1 MIAKALRS
9 FFLVVCLLSL
19 GSWQALAQFA
29 PQFAPGTS
37 IRTNIRPITWQQ
49 YGGVANPG
57 QNTSIGIFDTGDP
70 SMTVSRETAR
80 HLGLMPASP
89 LLTVNGYNAATFQ
102 NPAALGNINI
112 TSGGWLGASLSGP
125 EPNIG
130 APPPAFPDPYVRPG
144 DPSHVLTGAAVAGA
158 AGVTSGVRGFYE
170 DFNSAVSVNLN
181 GDAFLARPN
190 PNNNLVGFV
199 DPINASPVPF
209 RFDNQNGGNGR
220 GLSFAGSAGLNSN
233 SSSVSFFSSG
243 TPRTPTRDRN
253 ANPGFVHFVELI
265 PMEFAG
271 TTLTPPAPGG
281 GNIVTINGAAFGG
294 IPAGTNV
301 IERLTLTMPNANA
314 TTNVIPQRFSG
325 LDPGYRASN
334 AGQANIFGSVNTQL
348 FARNAGVAIAG
359 TENTAG
365 FVRRSGNVQVQVGFN
380 NPAGAFVQTFTQN
393 IPLPDQAPVPFG
405 TINIPALGIN
415 TGATPIL
422 LDTGAVTTVSTGP
435 VGNRIVGT
443 STLNRFGQY
452 WDLSPNGSGATA
464 NRGLLTLIAPSA
476 PEVLSALG
484 PGMLF
489 SVDRDSV
496 GQTRTAVNH
505 EKTAGT
511 IPQLT
516 AGDAM
521 GNTTLAGDGI
531 ANQAA
536 GTVFRTHL
544 TGSNATYIDEAA
556 LGVGRGA
563 NGLAINAKSLG
574 KDLVQKKND
583 IYFSVDRNSSP
594 FFFTDVGTQSILDQQ
609 AADVFKASE
618 RQLTNDR
625 PDILLENLTNELF
638 INQEVMGLGP
648 FIGPDARNNTPESQD
663 NLIALDLETSRA
675 LPGAPAP
682 GASGSLSNLDSPIT
696 AANQAS
702 VGGRSRVGPERLT
715 GNFDLYFSLE
725 GDSDIFQS
733 NTSQVFARGV
743 EDIGLV
749 AGDDIDA
756 LALFRPSVDAGVV
769 GGDLL
774 SGLDLSPDLVRNDL
788 FGDQQ
793 LVYDPNPERDFKG
806 IDWFN
811 GGEPTDLALFSLSP
825 DSLTLQGIFD
835 HELSPSDL
843 FITDFDG
850 TFSLYATSESLGLFF
865 DDNLDALDVMI
876 PEPAAI
882 ALILAA
888 MALAAAKWRRGCA
901 LRSV

>member
-1 MIAKALRS
+1 MTAKSLRAL
-9 FFLVVCLLSL
+9 FLLIVSCSWLS
-19 GSWQALAQFA
+19 GWQAVAQFV

-37 IRTNIRPITWQQ
+37 IRTNVRPITWQQ

-57 QNTSIGIFDTGDP
+57 QNTSIGIFDTGNP

-80 HLGLMPASP
+80 QIGLMPAGP
-89 LLTVNGYNAATFQ
+89 LLTNNGYNAMTYR
-102 NPAALGNINI
+102 NSSALANINI
-112 TSGGWLGASLSGP
+112 TSGGWLGASLNGP

-144 DPSHVLTGAAVAGA
+144 DPSHVLTGATVAGA
-158 AGVTSGVRGFYE
+158 AGATSTTRGFYE
-170 DFNSAVSVNLN
+170 DFNSAVTVNLN
-181 GDAFLARPN
+181 GDAFLSRPN

-199 DPINASPVPF
+199 DPINASPIPF
-209 RFDNQNGGNGR
+209 RFDSQNGGNGR
-220 GLSFAGSAGLNSN
+220 GLVNPGTAGLNSN
-233 SSSVSFFSSG
+233 SSSVSFFNSG
-243 TPRTPTRDRN
+243 TSRTPTRANN

-265 PMEFAG
+265 PMEFGGG

-281 GNIVTINGAAFGG
+281 ANIVTVNGAAFGG

-301 IERLTLTMPNANA
+301 IERLTLSMADANN

-325 LDPGYRASN
+325 LDPGYRASD
-334 AGQANIFGSVNTQL
+334 AGQANIFALQNAQL

-422 LDTGAVTTVSTGP
+422 LDTGAVASVTAGP

-443 STLNRFGQY
+443 SILNRFGQY
-452 WDLSPNGSGATA
+452 WDLSPNGTGGTP

-489 SVDRDSV
+489 AVDRDSV

-505 EKTAGT
+505 EKTVGT
-511 IPQLT
+511 ISQLT

-544 TGSNATYIDEAA
+544 TGSNATFIDEAA
-556 LGVGRGA
+556 IGVSRGA

-574 KDLVQKKND
+574 KDLVQRNND
-583 IYFSVDRNSSP
+583 IFFSVARGASP
-594 FFFTDVGTQSILDQQ
+594 FFFTDVGVQAILDQE
-609 AADVFKASE
+609 AADIFMAPE
-618 RQLTNDR
+618 RQLTNER
-625 PDILLENLTNELF
+625 PDIILENLSNKLF

-648 FIGPDARNNTPESQD
+648 FLGPDARNNTPESQD
-663 NLIALDLETSRA
+663 NLIAFDLETARA
-675 LPGAPAP
+675 LPGAAAV

-702 VGGRSRVGPERLT
+702 VGGRNRIGPERLT
-715 GNFDLYFSLE
+715 TNFDLYFSLE
-725 GDSDIFQS
+725 GDSDILRS
-733 NTSQVFARGV
+733 DAGDVFARGI

-756 LALFRPSVDAGVV
+756 LALFRPSVDAGVI
-769 GGDLL
+769 GGDLE
-774 SGLDLSPDLVRNDL
+774 SGDGLSPDLVRNDL

-793 LVYDPNPERDFKG
+793 LVFDPNPDRDFKG
-806 IDWFN
+806 IDAFN

-825 DSLTLQGIFD
+825 DSLSLGGFFD
-835 HELSPSDL
+835 IDLSPGDL

-850 TFSLYATSESLGLFF
+850 TFSLYATAESLGLFF
-865 DDNLDALDVMI
+865 DDNLDALDVQI
-876 PEPAAI
+876 PEPTAI
-882 ALILAA
+882 VLFT
-888 MALAAAKWRRGCA
+888 MALSLSFAARGRRRT
-901 LRSV
+901 L